1 MRQLAEINHLPKK
14 LLKYLAKPDYYLPIH
29 KNTFLFRQGEPVKEL
44 YVIVSGHVV
53 IGKTSSEGRELTLR
67 FCGPNDL
74 IGEFIINDTP
84 INYLVDGKITASGEV
99 AVFDQKRLLDQLQNQ
114 PEAMMEFLKF
124 ASLQHRKDQMRFR
137 DLLLYGKK
145 GALYSTLI
153 RLANSYGRKTDD
165 GILIDFHLTNQ
176 EIANFCATSRES
188 INRMLSELKKQQVIR
203 IDQGKITII
212 KLDIIKKTIN
222 CENCPVTLCTIN

>member
-1 MRQLAEINHLPKK
+1 MKQLTEINQLPLK
-14 LLKYLAKPDYYLPIH
+14 LLEYMAEPDYYLPIY

-44 YVIVSGHVV
+44 YVIVSGQVV

-74 IGEFIINDTP
+74 IGEFIIDDLP
-84 INYLVDGKITASGEV
+84 INYLVDGKVTATGEV
-99 AVFDQKRLLDQLQNQ
+99 AVFDQKKLLDQLQHQ

-124 ASLQHRKDQMRFR
+124 ANLQHRKDQMRFR

-153 RLANSYGRKTDD
+153 RLVNSYGRAIDD
-165 GILIDFHLTNQ
+165 GILIDIQLTNQ

-188 INRMLSELKKQQVIR
+188 INRMLSELKKRQVIR
-203 IDQGKITII
+203 IDQGKITILQ
-212 KLDIIKKTIN
+212 LDVIKKEIH